1 MMIKKQDVRPDNV
14 ARFSPGNAR
23 GAMPA
28 GIDRAMPPSSVTH
41 PATVSKRPVGLHCI
55 TATDMAFIAHDLPRP
70 VVRDVIGQTVDQEPT
85 SRIDWDG
92 IAIGAL
98 LVGFLILAGTVL
110 FKVAAF
116 SAIAGLSV

>member
-1 MMIKKQDVRPDNV
+1 MMINKQNISADSV
-14 ARFSPGNAR
+14 ARFSPGNVR
-23 GAMPA
+23 NAMPA
-28 GIDRAMPPSSVTH
+28 GTDRAMPPSGVAH
-41 PATVSKRPVGLHCI
+41 PATRRPVSLHYI
-55 TATDMAFIAHDLPRP
+55 TTADMAYITHDIPKA
-70 VVRDVIGQTVDQEPT
+70 VARDVIGQTVDQGPT

-116 SAIAGLSV
+116 GSAIAGLSV